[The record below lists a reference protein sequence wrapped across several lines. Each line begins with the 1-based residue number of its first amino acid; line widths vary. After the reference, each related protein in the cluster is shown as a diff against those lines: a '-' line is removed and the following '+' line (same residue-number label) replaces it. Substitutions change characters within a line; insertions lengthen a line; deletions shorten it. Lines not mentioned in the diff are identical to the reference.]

1 MSSAWVSLRRIRS
14 VNEFYYDADKMRRL
28 ILIIHSFSLLILK
41 YLKMHDSSISADWMV
56 LKDGTFR
63 IS

>member
-1 MSSAWVSLRRIRS
+1 MSFAWVSLRRIRS
-14 VNEFYYDADKMRRL
+14 VDEFHYNARKMKRL

-41 YLKMHDSSISADWMV
+41 QLKMQNRKIPADWKV